1 MIYGSTRMKKN
12 IELERKYG
20 KIVNCEKNKTK
31 GGFFMSDKPKKSIF
45 KRWWF
50 WVIAVIIVGAV
61 AAGGSG
67 EEEPKKVANNK
78 AAETSATPQKEFKIG
93 DTVQLG
99 DNVLTVTKVDK
110 SAGNEFDKPKQG
122 NEFVIVHVRIENKGK
137 DKIDYNP
144 LDFKLQ
150 NSNGQLVD
158 AAITGIGNDTAL
170 QAGQLTPGGKVEG
183 SITFEAPKGDT
194 KLQLQYT
201 PSFWSDKT
209 IKVNLQ

>member
-1 MIYGSTRMKKN
+1 
-12 IELERKYG
+12 
-20 KIVNCEKNKTK
+20 
-31 GGFFMSDKPKKSIF
+31 MSDKPKKSIF

-50 WVIAVIIVGAV
+50 WVIAVIVVGAI

-67 EEEPKKVANNK
+67 EEEPEKVASNK
-78 AAETSATPQKEFKIG
+78 ATEANATPKEQKEFKIG

-110 SAGNEFDKPKQG
+110 SAGDEFDKPKQG
-122 NEFVIVHVRIENKGK
+122 NEYVIVHVRIENKGK
-137 DKIDYNP
+137 EKIDYNP
-144 LDFKLQ
+144 FDFKLQ

-158 AAITGIGNDTAL
+158 AAITSIGGNTAL
-170 QAGQLTPGGKVEG
+170 EAGQLTPGGKVEG

>member
-1 MIYGSTRMKKN
+1 MKK
-12 IELERKYG
+12 
-20 KIVNCEKNKTK
+20 KTK

-50 WVIAVIIVGAV
+50 WVIAVIIVGAI

-67 EEEPKKVANNK
+67 EEEPKKVASSK
-78 AAETSATPQKEFKIG
+78 ATEANATPEQKEFKIG

-110 SAGNEFDKPKQG
+110 SAGDEFDKPKQG

-137 DKIDYNP
+137 DTIDYNP
-144 LDFKLQ
+144 FDFKLQ

-158 AAITGIGNDTAL
+158 AAITSIGGNTAL
-170 QAGQLTPGGKVEG
+170 EAGQLTPGGKVEG

>member
-1 MIYGSTRMKKN
+1 MKKN

-20 KIVNCEKNKTK
+20 KIVNCEKTK
-31 GGFFMSDKPKKSIF
+31 LKGDFFMSDKPKKSIF

-67 EEEPKKVANNK
+67 EDEPKKVSSSKATEAN
-78 AAETSATPQKEFKIG
+78 ATPEQKEFKIG

-110 SAGNEFDKPKQG
+110 SAGDEFDKPKQG
-122 NEFVIVHVRIENKGK
+122 NEYVIVHVRIENKGK

-144 LDFKLQ
+144 FDFKLQ

>member
-1 MIYGSTRMKKN
+1 
-12 IELERKYG
+12 
-20 KIVNCEKNKTK
+20 
-31 GGFFMSDKPKKSIF
+31 MSDKPKKSIF

-50 WVIAVIIVGAV
+50 WVIAVILVSAI

-67 EEEPKKVANNK
+67 EEEPKKVADK
-78 AAETSATPQKEFKIG
+78 ATETSATPKKEQPKEFKVG

-99 DNVLTVTKVDK
+99 DNVLTVTKVEK

-122 NEFVIVHVRIENKGK
+122 NEYVIVHVRIENKGK
-137 DKIDYNP
+137 DTIDYNP
-144 LDFKLQ
+144 FDFKLK

-158 AAITGIGNDTAL
+158 AAITSIGGDTAL
-170 QAGQLTPGGKVEG
+170 EAGQLTPNGKVEG
-183 SITFEAPKGDT
+183 TITFEAPQGDKG
-194 KLQLQYT
+194 LQLQYT

>member
-1 MIYGSTRMKKN
+1 MVKS
-12 IELERKYG
+12 
-20 KIVNCEKNKTK
+20 KIVKKKIK

-50 WVIAVIIVGAV
+50 WVVAVIVVGAV

-67 EEEPKKVANNK
+67 EEEPKKVASNK
-78 AAETSATPQKEFKIG
+78 ATEANATPKEQKEFKIG

-110 SAGNEFDKPKQG
+110 SAGDEFDKPKQG

-144 LDFKLQ
+144 FDFKLQ

>member
-1 MIYGSTRMKKN
+1 MVKS
-12 IELERKYG
+12 
-20 KIVNCEKNKTK
+20 KIVKKKIK

-50 WVIAVIIVGAV
+50 WVIAVIIVGAI

-67 EEEPKKVANNK
+67 EEEPKKVASNK
-78 AAETSATPQKEFKIG
+78 ATEANATPEQKEFKIG

-110 SAGNEFDKPKQG
+110 SAGDEFDKPKQG

-137 DKIDYNP
+137 DTIDYNP
-144 LDFKLQ
+144 FDFKLK

-158 AAITGIGNDTAL
+158 AAITSIGGDTAL
-170 QAGQLTPGGKVEG
+170 EAGQLTPNGKVEG
-183 SITFEAPKGDT
+183 TITFEAPQGDKG
-194 KLQLQYT
+194 LQLQYT

>member
-1 MIYGSTRMKKN
+1 MVKSKTVKK
-12 IELERKYG
+12 
-20 KIVNCEKNKTK
+20 KIK
-31 GGFFMSDKPKKSIF
+31 GGFFMSEKPKKSIF

-67 EEEPKKVANNK
+67 EEEPKKVASNK
-78 AAETSATPQKEFKIG
+78 ATEANATPEQKEFKIG

-110 SAGNEFDKPKQG
+110 SAGDEFDKPKQG

-158 AAITGIGNDTAL
+158 SAITGIGNDTAL